1 MEESKAEKITKT
13 QCKSHGI
20 SCSKGVKSDFRILVL
35 GHTGSGKST
44 LINAMLGDHLAKQSY
59 SAAPTPHDT
68 AELHYSNVAG
78 TEIVAYDTP
87 GFLDP
92 RISTTDL
99 LGQLKNDYPIGFDLI
114 LLCYRIIDRIDK
126 KTVEY
131 LQCLCTNFMTSH
143 IDQPFIVALTFGNL
157 FLEFNEIADLK
168 HQEAKRVVI
177 NRKIDEIKTSFN
189 EISIK
194 SLNGRAL
201 FDNIPFV
208 ITGTMKQRQLPNTT
222 DWLNDLW
229 IVCYEQCKCDVKP
242 IINNFRIQLGLGS
255 SIDDLTTTLATGVA
269 KVGMVVSTVIVPGLW
284 LTIGGVTEAIVGGD
298 SAMTGTTARNEQ
310 TERTSRAEQLK
321 GASNLFTTSKE
332 QQTTDVDTLHCKQ
345 EISYSVVYLPSAQV
359 DDFSSDV
366 FKAVGL

>member
-1 MEESKAEKITKT
+1 MEESKEEKVTKT
-13 QCKSHGI
+13 KCKSHEI
-20 SCSKGVKSDFRILVL
+20 SCCKGVKSDFRILVL

-59 SAAPTPHDT
+59 SSAPTPHAT
-68 AELHYSNVAG
+68 AELHYSHVAG
-78 TEIVAYDTP
+78 MEIVAYDTP

-92 RISTTDL
+92 RISTTEL
-99 LGQLKNDYPIGFDLI
+99 LGQLKNDYPLGFDLI
-114 LLCYRIIDRIDK
+114 LLCYRIIDRVDK
-126 KTVEY
+126 KTVDY
-131 LQCLCTNFMTSH
+131 LQCLCTNFMTNY

-157 FLEFNEIADLK
+157 FLELNEIADLK

-189 EISIK
+189 EISMK
-194 SLNGRAL
+194 SLNGMAI

-242 IINNFRIQLGLGS
+242 IINNFRIQLGLVS
-255 SIDDLTTTLATGVA
+255 SIDDLTTTLASGISTI
-269 KVGMVVSTVIVPGLW
+269 GMVVSTVIVPGLW
-284 LTIGGVTEAIVGGD
+284 LSIGGVTEAIVGGD
-298 SAMTGTTARNEQ
+298 SATTGTTAGDQ
-310 TERTSRAEQLK
+310 QLK
-321 GASNLFTTSKE
+321 GASNLFATSKE
-332 QQTTDVDTLHCKQ
+332 QQTTDADNFDADTLHCKQ
-345 EISYSVVYLPSAQV
+345 EITYSVVCLPSAQV

>member
-1 MEESKAEKITKT
+1 MEESKAEKVTKI

-68 AELHYSNVAG
+68 AELHYSQVAG
-78 TEIVAYDTP
+78 MEIVAYDTP

-92 RISTTDL
+92 RISTTEL
-99 LGQLKNDYPIGFDLI
+99 LGQLKNDYPTGFDLI

-126 KTVEY
+126 KTVDY
-131 LQCLCTNFMTSH
+131 LQCLCTNFMTSY
-143 IDQPFIVALTFGNL
+143 IDQPFIVVLTFGNL
-157 FLEFNEIADLK
+157 FLELNEIANLK

-194 SLNGRAL
+194 CLNGRAL

-229 IVCYEQCKCDVKP
+229 TVCYEQCKCDVKP

-255 SIDDLTTTLATGVA
+255 SIDLTTTLATGVA

-284 LTIGGVTEAIVGGD
+284 LTIGGVTESTVGGD
-298 SAMTGTTARNEQ
+298 SVTMGTTARNEQ
-310 TERTSRAEQLK
+310 LK
-321 GASNLFTTSKE
+321 GASGLVTTSKK
-332 QQTTDVDTLHCKQ
+332 QQTTDVDTFDVDTLRCKQ